1 MTTDTASISLSES
14 AARRVAVLL
23 EQEDGDDGD
32 DGVMLRVSV
41 SGGGCSGF
49 QYAFSLDSD
58 VKDDEIVVERDGVSM
73 VVDQISL
80 MYIAGSEVD
89 FIENIGGSYF
99 VINNPNATSM
109 CGCGNSFG
117 IAI

>member
-1 MTTDTASISLSES
+1 MTTDTAPLSLSES

-23 EQEDGDDGD
+23 EQEDG

-58 VKDDEIVVERDGVSM
+58 VKDDELVVERNGVSM

>member
-1 MTTDTASISLSES
+1 MTTETEPLSLSES

-23 EQEDGDDGD
+23 EQEDG

-58 VKDDEIVVERDGVSM
+58 VKDDELVVERNGVSM